1 MPEQQRQRAKG
12 RKIGRNKKHQAQ
24 IYESTDRWERNR
36 KRAMRRHL
44 RDNPGDF
51 SSAAIYE
58 KRYGKLQI
66 KYSSKGRRLMKS
78 KKTPAR
84 EVI

>member
-1 MPEQQRQRAKG
+1 MPAQQKQKAKG

-24 IYESTDRWERNR
+24 IYESTDRWNKNR

-44 RDNPGDF
+44 RSNPGDF

-58 KRYGKLQI
+58 KRYGKIQI
-66 KYSSKGRRLMKS
+66 KYSNKGRRLMKS
-78 KKTPAR
+78 KTSAK
-84 EVI
+84 EVV